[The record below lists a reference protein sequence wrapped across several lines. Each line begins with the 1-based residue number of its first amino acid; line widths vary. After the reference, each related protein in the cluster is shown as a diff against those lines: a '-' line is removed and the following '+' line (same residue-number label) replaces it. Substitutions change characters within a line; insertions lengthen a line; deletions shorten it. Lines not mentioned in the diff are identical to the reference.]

1 MVIVQSHIAPEVRV
15 TVDEVL
21 PRLRDQAEH
30 HWKPHCLYVDSSF
43 LCIDHILVQ
52 QTLCYYK
59 EELRRE
65 DFEGIKGIV
74 DTTRL
79 RGSACGLSILP

>member
-1 MVIVQSHIAPEVRV
+1 MDIVQSHIAPEVRV
-15 TVDEVL
+15 TIDEVL
-21 PRLRDQAEH
+21 PGLRDQAEH
-30 HWKPHCLYVDSSF
+30 HWKPHRLYVNASF
-43 LCIDHILVQ
+43 LCTDHILVQ
-52 QTLCYYK
+52 QTLHYHK
-59 EELRRE
+59 KELRRE